1 MNYDTHFHKFADKVI
16 HGNAEYENDFNELIS
31 VIKNI
36 SDSDLIE
43 RYYAIKE
50 VRKDIKSLSEPIN
63 KLLKER
69 LVNLGWLSEPP
80 IFRDDLLNFS
90 NKGKKPIST
99 WRLDFAKSKFSV
111 EVAFNHQEA
120 TSHNIIKPTLASELN
135 HVQKAI
141 QTEIG
146 IIITA
151 TEELKKAGGFDGA
164 IGTYE
169 TFTSYL
175 RPYSNLISCPLIII
189 GLKPPATFYLDN
201 REVVLLT

>member
-1 MNYDTHFHKFADKVI
+1 MDHSFHFHKFADKVI
-16 HGNAEYENDFNELIS
+16 EGNEEYEIDFNELIT
-31 VIKNI
+31 VIKSI

-43 RYYAIKE
+43 KFYSIQE

-90 NKGKKPIST
+90 SKGKKPIST
-99 WRLDFAKSKFSV
+99 WRLDFAKNKFSV

-141 QTEIG
+141 QTDIG

-151 TEELKKAGGFDGA
+151 TEELKRSGGFDGA

-175 RPYSNLISCPLIII
+175 RPYSNLISCPLVII
-189 GLKPPATFYLDN
+189 GLNPPKTFYLDK
-201 REVVLLT
+201 REIVLW